1 MKKVFVLFLA
11 TVMIFTLAGCFGY
24 IRRAIEP
31 QGDNSPQWR
40 GEEPGEQQSPYD
52 QTQAEVEQPE
62 PQRAEPGSY
71 SIPGPADVLPR
82 LERAFNNQ
90 DLFAIIECFEPIV
103 SNMLFGTMSLA
114 IAVAGGQVGPD
125 ALAAIM
131 PFASQALGASG
142 IMGDWSTV
150 SLTPLSDDISGSSAS
165 LTYNVALTHT
175 DGSRSSF
182 DETILTTYIDG
193 VWYIAAFQPVWEASD
208 PVTAR
213 EVLAEPYTGKLFAAM
228 QGGRWG
234 FVDEYDNVVIPFE
247 YLEAGEFSG
256 GLARVGVSSGD
267 MWGTRVCGFIN
278 TRNEFVVDPIYDYA
292 GDFKDGLA
300 PVNVGGTR
308 DMGALRRGQ
317 WGFIDTTG
325 RVVIPIKYNDFGEPA
340 EGLVALKDGMYWGFV
355 DMRGNTVIDFMF
367 DWVGRGGDNFFSAL
381 GPSTLRSMISFGR
394 NGHVGV
400 SVNNA
405 FGIIYIKN
413 INQSKF
419 TLFQCL
425 KKFI

>member
-1 MKKVFVLFLA
+1 
-11 TVMIFTLAGCFGY
+11 
-24 IRRAIEP
+24 
-31 QGDNSPQWR
+31 
-40 GEEPGEQQSPYD
+40 
-52 QTQAEVEQPE
+52 
-62 PQRAEPGSY
+62 
-71 SIPGPADVLPR
+71 
-82 LERAFNNQ
+82 
-90 DLFAIIECFEPIV
+90 
-103 SNMLFGTMSLA
+103 
-114 IAVAGGQVGPD
+114 
-125 ALAAIM
+125 
-131 PFASQALGASG
+131 
-142 IMGDWSTV
+142 
-150 SLTPLSDDISGSSAS
+150 
-165 LTYNVALTHT
+165 VALTHT

-405 FGIIYIKN
+405 FGIIDRNGSYVSPLGQRGFDN
-413 INQSKF
+413 ILSHFGSENNENRNGNREALPDAASLGF
-419 TLFQCL
+419 SRMTRLSHDYWDYLEARRVYVTLDA
-425 KKFI
+425 FIVQDASGIFFGLYTLRDGLLYDTVYTRIRHDEQTNIITLHRGTDQTQVWIGPNGFARELPS